1 MVLIIIGI
9 ILIGIGVFLYFN
21 RQNALNKSMDVRYY
35 ETSKVKD
42 LIDTYKSITKELGSG
57 MYSAGIVEIKGI
69 GNTDNPLVSEHT
81 QTECLYFSSSV
92 ERKYEVQEQYTD
104 SDGNYRSRTVTRTDT
119 ISSNQKSTPFYIND
133 GSGEKILVNP
143 EGADID
149 AEEVLNNFQADAPL
163 NFIASSLLSNSR
175 TLGYTY
181 RESIIPLN
189 THLYI
194 LGEIA
199 DRSGKVSIVKPK
211 EKGKQ
216 FIVSIRS
223 EEQIVEA
230 AETSAKWQL
239 YGGIALGVVG
249 IILIVAGIVA

>member
-42 LIDTYKSITKELGSG
+42 LIDTYKSISAELGAG
-57 MYSAGIVEIKGI
+57 MYSAGVVEIKGI

-81 QTECLYFSSSV
+81 QTECLYFESAV
-92 ERKYEVQEQYTD
+92 ERKYEVQEQYSD
-104 SDGNYRSRTVTRTDT
+104 SDGNYRTRTVTRTDT
-119 ISSNQKSTPFYIND
+119 VSSNRRSTPFYIND

-149 AEEVLNNFQADAPL
+149 AEEVLNTFQVDAPL
-163 NFIASSLLSNSR
+163 NYIASSILSNSR

-181 RESIIPLN
+181 RESVIPLN
-189 THLYI
+189 ANLYV

-199 DRSGKVSIVKPK
+199 DRAGKVGIVKPK
-211 EKGKQ
+211 EAGKQ
-216 FIVSIRS
+216 FIVSMKS
-223 EEQIVEA
+223 EDQIVA
-230 AETSAKWQL
+230 DAETSAAWQL
-239 YGGIALGVVG
+239 YGGIGLGIVG
-249 IILIVAGIVA
+249 IILIIAGIL